1 MDPTDSGA
9 ASNLVEV
16 PKPVAAR
23 IDWIDAAKAVSILL
37 VVFHHSELISG
48 AVGLKWGI
56 YERLDALFGPIRM
69 PLFFTVSGIFA
80 AKAVSQRWRLLVER
94 KVFYYFY
101 LYGVWVLLNWLLARY
116 ALTPF
121 RHPELGLSVRQ
132 LIKSWI
138 VPNTGLWFLWTL
150 GIYFILARLLAP
162 LRSPVTLVAFV
173 ATTII
178 AGANGFKPAYHLRD
192 AFIYGPFFLTGLW
205 YGRSIVTQL
214 PRHPMLSAIVGG
226 GIYLALRRIA
236 AFPDIAQGKVYFA
249 FPLSISGLIFA
260 VGLTVILCRLTVVR
274 LTLSYLGRNTLPIYV
289 LHGILITLM
298 LTVVKAMPPLFG
310 VRLWLPP
317 LMVPLSVVGALAIP
331 PDAWRFRYSLVVWD

>member
-138 VPNTGLWFLWTL
+138 VPNTGLWFL
-150 GIYFILARLLAP
+150 
-162 LRSPVTLVAFV
+162 
-173 ATTII
+173 
-178 AGANGFKPAYHLRD
+178 
-192 AFIYGPFFLTGLW
+192 
-205 YGRSIVTQL
+205 
-214 PRHPMLSAIVGG
+214 
-226 GIYLALRRIA
+226 
-236 AFPDIAQGKVYFA
+236 
-249 FPLSISGLIFA
+249 
-260 VGLTVILCRLTVVR
+260 
-274 LTLSYLGRNTLPIYV
+274 
-289 LHGILITLM
+289 
-298 LTVVKAMPPLFG
+298 
-310 VRLWLPP
+310 
-317 LMVPLSVVGALAIP
+317 
-331 PDAWRFRYSLVVWD
+331 